1 MSTPSVLAS
10 QNCRSSGAS
19 RRCGEQGRG
28 TSSRKLCAGE
38 RSSKNGRCPI
48 ERLGVGGPGHEQ
60 GLGVAEGSAGQLEEE
75 VGRQLGGMLLWRG
88 AKEEA

>member
-1 MSTPSVLAS
+1 M
-10 QNCRSSGAS
+10 
-19 RRCGEQGRG
+19 
-28 TSSRKLCAGE
+28 
-38 RSSKNGRCPI
+38 
-48 ERLGVGGPGHEQ
+48 GGPGHEQ